1 MQRHQPKRT
10 FLKYLPKITL
20 RVQKKKK
27 KKKKK
32 EQAEEDFTIEVE
44 SNGEEK
50 NVIVID

>member
-20 RVQKKKK
+20 RVQKKK